1 MSGVEKRQT
10 RQRAGLILSCAA
22 VLVVGG
28 PLVAN
33 RFDIQKSEEAYRA
46 DAYRL
51 AQSISADAP
60 AGAKLV
66 SFTNKADL
74 KSVHRSNAVIIDA
87 AKAETANLLQ
97 PISYTKDAAAD
108 LISTLSVRARDS
120 LALRGLAAFTAEN
133 LGVAAH
139 EGSEL
144 DCLAEAVYYEARSES
159 AKGQMAV
166 AEVVMNRV
174 HDSRFPKTVCDVV
187 YQGRYR
193 DTGCQFTFTCDG
205 SMNHKPD
212 GDAWDRA
219 KAIALHVALGLN
231 KPITNHA
238 THYHTD
244 YVNPYWK
251 AGMVETATIGTHI
264 FYRFPKTGPEWASA
278 RLALAAQ
285 DQREAAPGE
294 TLTVNLKPEE
304 NLSDTDKLIAAQLVK
319 ISAEPQP
326 AAAVPATIAAATPA
340 PDARPL

>member
-10 RQRAGLILSCAA
+10 RQRAGLILACAA
-22 VLVVGG
+22 VFVAGG
-28 PLVAN
+28 PLVAS

-51 AQSISADAP
+51 ARSISGDAP
-60 AGAKLV
+60 SAVKLV
-66 SFTNKADL
+66 SFTNKADPKAL
-74 KSVHRSNAVIIDA
+74 RHSDA
-87 AKAETANLLQ
+87 ARVETVSFFQ

-133 LGVAAH
+133 LGVATH
-139 EGSEL
+139 EQSEL

-159 AKGQMAV
+159 ARGQMAV

-187 YQGRYR
+187 FQGRYR

-212 GDAWDRA
+212 GEAWDRA
-219 KAIALHVALGLN
+219 KSVALHVALGLS
-231 KPITNHA
+231 KPVTNHA

-251 AGMVETATIGTHI
+251 AGMVETAVIGTHI
-264 FYRFPKTGPEWASA
+264 FYRFPKTGPEWATA

-285 DQREAAPGE
+285 DQRDVPAPAEA
-294 TLTVNLKPEE
+294 LTVNLKPE
-304 NLSDTDKLIAAQLVK
+304 DAAPEAAEKPVAPQLVK
-319 ISAEPQP
+319 ISAEP
-326 AAAVPATIAAATPA
+326 PATAPAPVVTAVAAATPA